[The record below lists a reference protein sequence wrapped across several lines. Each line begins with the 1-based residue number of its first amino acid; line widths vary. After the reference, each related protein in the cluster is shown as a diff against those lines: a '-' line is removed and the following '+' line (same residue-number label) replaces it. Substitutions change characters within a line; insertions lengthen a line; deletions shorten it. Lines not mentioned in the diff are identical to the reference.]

1 LGGGIGRVKGPV
13 VSGTTQG
20 SPGEEF
26 VTGDV
31 LGAERYADLG
41 MQSGEDA
48 GDGALMDQDQQRAG
62 GATPAGDE
70 GIDVTTT
77 VQDHGNRLSEPV
89 RYHAAPGDDEWR
101 QDEEAETDTPENTG
115 SKVGTGRD
123 DLQP

>member
-1 LGGGIGRVKGPV
+1 MMAFGERKGFV
-13 VSGTTQG
+13 MSGTTQG

-48 GDGALMDQDQQRAG
+48 GDGALMDQDQQPTSGTA
-62 GATPAGDE
+62 PAGE
-70 GIDVTTT
+70 GGIDVTTT

-89 RYHAAPGDDEWR
+89 RHHAPPGDDEWR

-123 DLQP
+123 DFQP